1 MRKPV
6 KATLERTL
14 SGQLKAFVEFVD
26 GAVRDVGELML
37 FEDAGLG
44 EGAASVAAIWRRGRR
59 EESS

>member
-1 MRKPV
+1 MGN
-6 KATLERTL
+6 
-14 SGQLKAFVEFVD
+14 SGRLLNLLM